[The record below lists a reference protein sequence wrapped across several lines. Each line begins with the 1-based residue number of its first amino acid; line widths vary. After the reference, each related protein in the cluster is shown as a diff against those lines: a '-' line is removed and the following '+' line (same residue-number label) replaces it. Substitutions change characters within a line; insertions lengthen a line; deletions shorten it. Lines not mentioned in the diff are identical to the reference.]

1 MKTGPRPTP
10 PAPVTYGVVPPR
22 PPMTAAPPVDVRP
35 YRFESHPF
43 ELLTAFMRELKGG
56 VARLDAVGGDLV
68 VARARPLPPVVLVRH
83 PDLIREVL
91 VDRNDDVTKA
101 RGLRLAQTILGH
113 GLLTSEPPRHTRQRR
128 LVLPA
133 FHRGRL
139 EGYGRTMVALA
150 RAEADRWT
158 GSPPFD
164 AAEAMNRL
172 ALAIAGET
180 LFGADVLSD
189 AGRVSGAV
197 RDAMGAFDG
206 AQYPLADRLTWLPT
220 RANRA
225 SKRARATLD
234 RLVYGMIAERRR
246 DPAAAHADLLGMLLD
261 ARDDEGGAMTDEEV
275 RDEVMTLLLA
285 GHETTA
291 VALAWTWA
299 LLAQHPDAEARLWA
313 EVDALGAPPSFDD
326 LGRLTYTRQVFA
338 ESMRLYPPAWT
349 VGREA
354 ARDTALGGH
363 ALPRGTTILFAPL
376 HLHRDRRFWDDP
388 EAFRPERFASD
399 ARAGRHKFAY
409 LPFSAGR
416 RGCIGEQFAWA
427 EGTLVLATIAQRWRL
442 RLAGPVPEPHGSVT
456 LRLAGPLAMTAEAR
470 RGGSG

>member
-1 MKTGPRPTP
+1 
-10 PAPVTYGVVPPR
+10 
-22 PPMTAAPPVDVRP
+22 MTAAPPVDVRP
-35 YRFESHPF
+35 YPFAGHRF
-43 ELLTAFMRELKGG
+43 ELLTAFMRGLKGG

-68 VARARPLPPVVLVRH
+68 VAEARPLPPLALVRH
-83 PDLIREVL
+83 PDLIRELL

-101 RGLRLAQTILGH
+101 RGLRLAQTVLGH

-133 FHRGRL
+133 FHHGRL
-139 EGYGRTMVALA
+139 QGYGRTMVRLT

-158 GSPPFD
+158 EGDPFD

-189 AGRVSGAV
+189 AGRVSRAV
-197 RDAMGAFDG
+197 RDAMGAFDS
-206 AQYPLADRLTWLPT
+206 AQYPLADRLAWLPT

-234 RLVYGMIAERRR
+234 DLVYGLIDDRRR
-246 DPAAAHADLLGMLLD
+246 APAAEHADLLGMLLD
-261 ARDDEGGAMTDEEV
+261 ARDEDTGGAMTDEEV

-299 LLAQHPDAEARLWA
+299 LLAQNPEAEACLHN
-313 EVDALGAPPSFDD
+313 EVDALAAPPTFDD
-326 LGRLTYTRQVFA
+326 LGRLSYTRAVFA

-354 ARDTALGGH
+354 ARDTSLGGR

-376 HLHRDRRFWDDP
+376 HLHRDPRFWDDP
-388 EAFRPERFASD
+388 DAFRPERFAPE

-416 RGCIGEQFAWA
+416 RGCIGEQFAWV
-427 EGTLVLATIAQRWRL
+427 EGTLVLATLAQRWRL
-442 RLAGPVPEPHGSVT
+442 RLAGPVPDAHGSVT
-456 LRLAGPLAMTAEAR
+456 LRPAGPVPMVAEG
-470 RGGSG
+470 RG